1 MTHTTQVVGACGERI
16 AAGYL
21 CAEGLYLLERNWR
34 ATIGEIDIIARDGPD
49 LVFCEV
55 KTRRSGRFGIPAE
68 AILPA
73 KVRRMRRLAALW
85 LASSSVRPREVRFD
99 LVSVVRPPSGP
110 PRVEHLRGA
119 F

>member
-21 CAEGLYLLERNWR
+21 CSRGLRLIERNWR
-34 ATIGEIDIIARDGPD
+34 TPHGEIDIIARDGPD

-55 KTRRSGRFGIPAE
+55 KTRRSTRFGVPIE
-68 AILPA
+68 AIVPA

-85 LASSSVRPREVRFD
+85 LASAQVRPREVRFD
-99 LVSVVRPPSGP
+99 VVSVIRPPSGA

>member
-1 MTHTTQVVGACGERI
+1 MTLTTQIVGACGERI

-21 CAEGLYLLERNWR
+21 CAHGLRLIERNWR
-34 ATIGEIDIIARDGPD
+34 TPSGEIDIIARDGPD

-55 KTRRSGRFGIPAE
+55 KTRRSARFGVPAE

-85 LASSSVRPREVRFD
+85 LASSSMRPREVRFD
-99 LVSVVRPPSGP
+99 LISVIRPQSGAP
-110 PRVEHLRGA
+110 QVEHLRGA